1 MLKRRLL
8 VNLVRRILIFI
19 ALLVVRKLV
28 RRRILARSKVNWHS
42 KLVTLLWLLLYMSVV
57 TTRPLILTR
66 LSDRFTLRG
75 IEGVHTM

>member
-8 VNLVRRILIFI
+8 VNLVRKILIFI

-28 RRRILARSKVNWHS
+28 RRRIPVRSKVNWHS
-42 KLVTLLWLLLYMSVV
+42 KLVTLLWLLLYMLVV
-57 TTRPLILTR
+57 TTRPLILMR
-66 LSDRFTLRG
+66 LLVRFTLRG